1 MTAYR
6 EGELFRKAW
15 QSVLNSLREEG
26 KVDSPDARKS
36 DREDYPSP
44 QALPITDTELVLSIR
59 TNILPLKGLKTS
71 RRITHVKIPRI

>member
-6 EGELFRKAW
+6 EGELFREAW

-36 DREDYPSP
+36 DREDY
-44 QALPITDTELVLSIR
+44 LSASVTKLLIQD
-59 TNILPLKGLKTS
+59 LCGLSGQTFLERK
-71 RRITHVKIPRI
+71 RFFWA